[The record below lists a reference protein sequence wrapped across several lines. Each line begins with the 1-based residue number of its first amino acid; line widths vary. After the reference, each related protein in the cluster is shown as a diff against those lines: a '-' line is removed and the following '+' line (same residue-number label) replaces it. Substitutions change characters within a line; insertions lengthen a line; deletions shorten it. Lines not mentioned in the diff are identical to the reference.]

1 LGRKKLAA
9 RGSPRHASAR
19 TGNHRWRSPLT
30 TTRRIS
36 FCLLAAL
43 ALFLSAAVSAPAQQD
58 NAAEPEC
65 LKGTVTK
72 VADNALYMKDT
83 SFPDETLGKRDAMI
97 LLDKETTYFDGT
109 KKVNRAT
116 LQPGNIVLVFCKMAG
131 KDRKAKTVRIIGGKK
146 L

>member
-1 LGRKKLAA
+1 
-9 RGSPRHASAR
+9 
-19 TGNHRWRSPLT
+19 LT

-43 ALFLSAAVSAPAQQD
+43 ALFLSVAVSGGAAQD

-65 LKGTVTK
+65 VKGTVAK
-72 VADNALYMKDT
+72 VTDTALVLQGAT
-83 SFPDETLGKRDAMI
+83 FPDETLGKRDATI
-97 LLDKETTYFDGT
+97 LLDKETAYFDGT
-109 KKVNRAT
+109 KKVNKAT
-116 LQPGNIVLVFCKMAG
+116 VQPGNIVLVFCKMAG